1 MDEITTQDWNSLVG
15 SVGSIGDKT
24 QNQLLRIQSQL
35 EGLTD
40 TLMITNILLGIIA
53 VTFIISVVSRIFF
66 KK

>member
-1 MDEITTQDWNSLVG
+1 MNEITTQEWNSLVG
-15 SVGSIGDKT
+15 SIGSIGDKT
-24 QNQLLRIQSQL
+24 QNQLLRVQSQL

-40 TLMITNILLGIIA
+40 TLMTTNILLGIIA